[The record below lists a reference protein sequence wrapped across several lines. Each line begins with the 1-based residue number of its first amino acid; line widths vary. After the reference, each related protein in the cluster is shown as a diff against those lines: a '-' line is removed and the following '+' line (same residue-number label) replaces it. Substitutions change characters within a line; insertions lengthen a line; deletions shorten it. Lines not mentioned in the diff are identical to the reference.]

1 MHGVLSYIPT
11 RRPTAKELCDCDR
24 YELTS
29 AEPWDHYGISLG
41 SDKEQGPYTIAS
53 MHSRPDPPEIME
65 GAMERMI
72 SSLSLTNTSIEPHKI
87 DVIAHDQSVPNITVA
102 TISCSGRGSIIMNQ
116 ELAKRWHIGPEAAA
130 RTLKCTTQEGMRFVR
145 GWLERRLRISQAHLC
160 YPSLNVTIYSDTL
173 FPSLKSVRGFTCAQL
188 FTDGHCFA
196 HVYPLKRKGD
206 AHYALVQFIQ
216 DVGIP
221 KGILTDC
228 APEEMRGE

>member
-102 TISCSGRGSIIMNQ
+102 TISCSGWGSIITNQ

-173 FPSLKSVRGFTCAQL
+173 FPSLKSVRVS
-188 FTDGHCFA
+188 
-196 HVYPLKRKGD
+196 HVLNCSWMGI
-206 AHYALVQFIQ
+206 ALLMC
-216 DVGIP
+216 
-221 KGILTDC
+221 IL
-228 APEEMRGE
+228 